1 MSLAILAVLVLG
13 IGTGYFMPGDLSA
26 FIDSASSYM
35 LLILLFSVGIDMG
48 LNKEVFTR
56 IKELGFKILLIP
68 FGVVA
73 GSLCGGVLTALLVKL
88 SIKEGLAISAG
99 LGWYSLSG
107 ILITEA
113 GNPVG
118 GTIAFLANVFREM
131 LTFIVVPFIASH
143 LNYYCAIAPAG
154 ATAMDTTLG
163 IISKNT
169 NGTIAVLSFVSGVIC
184 TLLVPVLVPIFL

>member
-1 MSLAILAVLVLG
+1 MSVAILVVLVLG
-13 IGTGYFMPGDLSA
+13 IGAGFVLPENISG

-56 IKELGFKILLIP
+56 IRELGFKILLIP
-68 FGVVA
+68 AGVII
-73 GSLCGGVLTALLVKL
+73 GSLFGGFLTSFLANV
-88 SIKEGLAISAG
+88 SVREGLAISAG

-113 GNPVG
+113 DNPVA
-118 GTIAFLANVFREM
+118 GTIAFLSNVFREM

-143 LNYYCAIAPAG
+143 MNYYCAIAPAG

-163 IISKNT
+163 IISRNT
-169 NGTIAVLSFVSGVIC
+169 NATVAVLSFVSGVIC
-184 TLLVPVLVPIFL
+184 TLLVPVLVPVFL

>member
-1 MSLAILAVLVLG
+1 MSLAILVVLVLG
-13 IGTGYFMPGDLSA
+13 IGAGFLLPENIAGFL
-26 FIDSASSYM
+26 DSASSYM

-56 IKELGFKILLIP
+56 IRELGFKILLIP
-68 FGVVA
+68 LGIVV
-73 GSLCGGVLTALLVKL
+73 GSLCGGVLTSFLVQL
-88 SIKEGLAISAG
+88 SVKDSLAISAG

-107 ILITEA
+107 VLITEA

-131 LTFIVVPFIASH
+131 LTFIIVPFVASH
-143 LNYYCAIAPAG
+143 MNYYCAIAPAG
-154 ATAMDTTLG
+154 ATSMDTTLG

-169 NGTIAVLSFVSGVIC
+169 NGTIAVLSFVNGVLC
-184 TLLVPVLVPIFL
+184 TLIVPILVPIFL

>member
-1 MSLAILAVLVLG
+1 MSLAILVVLVLG
-13 IGTGYFMPGDLSA
+13 IGAGFLLPENISA

-68 FGVVA
+68 FGVVV
-73 GSLCGGVLTALLVKL
+73 GSLAGGFVTAMLTHMPV
-88 SIKEGLAISAG
+88 KEGLAVSAG

-113 GNPVG
+113 GNPVA
-118 GTIAFLANVFREM
+118 GTIAFLSNVFREM
-131 LTFIVVPFIASH
+131 LTFIAVPFIASH
-143 LNYYCAIAPAG
+143 MNYYCAIAPAG

-163 IISKNT
+163 IISRNT
-169 NGTIAVLSFVSGVIC
+169 NATIAVLSFVSGVIC